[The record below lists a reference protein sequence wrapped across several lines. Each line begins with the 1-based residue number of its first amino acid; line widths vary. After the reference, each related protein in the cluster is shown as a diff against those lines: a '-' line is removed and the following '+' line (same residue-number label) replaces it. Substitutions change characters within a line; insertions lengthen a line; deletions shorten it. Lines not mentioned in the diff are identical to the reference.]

1 MPQNASRVSD
11 TRKGPPPFINFEEHL
26 NAMNG
31 QFTIPALNFSLNSPA
46 SILHDRPAP
55 GTPAP
60 SAQDQFAVEGTLGR
74 QPTSTIPSPTPT
86 LVGEPD
92 TSTGS
97 HTVPSTSRDVLL
109 TPRSAS
115 VTGNT
120 RTPQF
125 PIDARPRKS
134 FPGSR
139 KSNQGNTLHASV
151 NPFAQSAQLYGAD
164 TSLLQ
169 NQPMAPPVPSS
180 RPDKPTRTF
189 SESDFD
195 PRPAKRRKT
204 SQTNQ
209 MRNGVSR
216 AIQHTQ
222 NRSHLYSSQSI
233 SKTMRIKR

>member
-1 MPQNASRVSD
+1 MPQNTSRISD

-46 SILHDRPAP
+46 SILHNRSAP
-55 GTPAP
+55 GTPAS
-60 SAQDQFAVEGTLGR
+60 SAQDQFAVEGTPGR
-74 QPTSTIPSPTPT
+74 QPPSNIPSPTPT

-92 TSTGS
+92 ASTGS
-97 HTVPSTSRDVLL
+97 HSVPNTSRDVLL

-125 PIDARPRKS
+125 PVDARPRKS

-139 KSNQGNTLHASV
+139 RSNQGNNLHARV
-151 NPFAQSAQLYGAD
+151 NPFAQSTQSYSAD

-169 NQPMAPPVPSS
+169 NQPMAPPVPPSH
-180 RPDKPTRTF
+180 PDRATYTF

-209 MRNGVSR
+209 TRNGVSR
-216 AIQHTQ
+216 IIQ
-222 NRSHLYSSQSI
+222 
-233 SKTMRIKR
+233 RI